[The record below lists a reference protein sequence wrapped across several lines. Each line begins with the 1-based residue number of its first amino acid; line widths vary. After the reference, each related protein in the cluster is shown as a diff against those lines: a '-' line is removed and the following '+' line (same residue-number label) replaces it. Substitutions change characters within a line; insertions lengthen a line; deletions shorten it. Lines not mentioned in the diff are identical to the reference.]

1 VPARLITAFFFLR
14 EERKTPGK
22 KKEGGGFAAFFQTG
36 RLSDTS
42 RSVVQVHPPLPK
54 NDAEVSEPG

>member
-1 VPARLITAFFFLR
+1 MAFFFLR